1 MMNSFEN
8 ILDQERPALLIGN
21 GINHYNNKSSS
32 SWEELLAELAQKHG
46 LALTQE
52 EASEMSNTEFFDILD
67 LARPKEDRSS
77 LQEGFYD
84 LMDKWQPS
92 DHHSEIVGSG
102 LVRTRTSCAGSFSN
116 VPVCTSYGL
125 IGRRRPGS

>member
-1 MMNSFEN
+1 MYTFEN

-21 GINHYNNKSSS
+21 GINRYNNNSSS

-46 LALTQE
+46 LAVTQK

-77 LQEGFYD
+77 LQEEFCD
-84 LMDKWQPS
+84 LMDKWLPS
-92 DHHSEIVGSG
+92 DHHAEIVDW
-102 LVRTRTSCAGSFSN
+102 A
-116 VPVCTSYGL
+116 
-125 IGRRRPGS
+125 RRNQSPIITVNFTWSSLQLPAIAL